1 MKKQITAFVC
11 SCAAAALLCGCSG
24 GMKFADSGLYPAG
37 ESYPLFSDGENYL
50 YDTVVEQGFSDTET
64 APSSY
69 FSLDRNTAGYSLV
82 RTQLRQG
89 VKISPESVRLEELVN
104 YFDYDYPAPEA
115 GEAVGVSAY
124 LSDCPWNAEHK
135 LMTVGIKTEETVRT
149 GDANY
154 VLLVDV
160 SGSMG
165 GTVAGTEGQSRL
177 DLVKYGANK
186 LLDTLGAQ
194 DRVSIVTYA
203 SGVKTV
209 LESTAAT
216 EENKPAIRNAINK
229 LSSYGSTNGSDG
241 LQRAYEQ
248 AEAHRAE
255 NGNNRIII
263 LSDGDF
269 NVGIS
274 NQDELKEF
282 IQEKAKSGIA
292 LSVVGGAQD
301 RVSIVT
307 YASGVK
313 TVLEST
319 AATEEN
325 KPAIRNAINKL
336 SSYGSTNGSDGL
348 QRAYE
353 QAEAHRAEN
362 GNNRIIILSDGDFN
376 VGISNQDELK
386 EFIQEKAK
394 SGIALSVV
402 GVGMGNLRDDF
413 MQTLALNGNGNY
425 CYIDTPL
432 EAQKVFVEEV
442 AGTLYTVAKDAKA
455 GVTFNADA
463 VSSYRLLGYDMKTM
477 SEEDFNNTEKD
488 AGEIGSNLCVT
499 AMYEI
504 ELSDADTDAA
514 LAEAAVRYK
523 NEAGEDCEV
532 TLTVTGQETATQ
544 DVQFA
549 ACVAE
554 FALVLRASAYRGNA
568 SLENVLARLEG
579 MSAYL
584 AEDVYKS
591 EFAELAAVAKASGYY
606 NYGPAELPEEVQ
618 EQPSE
623 ETPEEPSEV
632 SDGVS
637 EGESA
642 E

>member
-1 MKKQITAFVC
+1 MAKRREKMKKKITAFVC

-135 LMTVGIKTEETVRT
+135 LMTVGIKTEEAVRT

-165 GTVAGTEGQSRL
+165 GTLAGTEGQSRL

-186 LLDTLGAQ
+186 LLDTL
-194 DRVSIVTYA
+194 
-203 SGVKTV
+203 
-209 LESTAAT
+209 
-216 EENKPAIRNAINK
+216 
-229 LSSYGSTNGSDG
+229 
-241 LQRAYEQ
+241 
-248 AEAHRAE
+248 
-255 NGNNRIII
+255 
-263 LSDGDF
+263 
-269 NVGIS
+269 
-274 NQDELKEF
+274 
-282 IQEKAKSGIA
+282 
-292 LSVVGGAQD
+292 GAQD

-623 ETPEEPSEV
+623 ETPKEPSEV

>member
-1 MKKQITAFVC
+1 MAERREKMKKKITAFVC

-135 LMTVGIKTEETVRT
+135 LMTVGIKTEEAVRT

-165 GTVAGTEGQSRL
+165 GTLAGTEGQSRL

-194 DRVSIVTYA
+194 DRVAIVTYA
-203 SGVKTV
+203 SGV
-209 LESTAAT
+209 
-216 EENKPAIRNAINK
+216 R
-229 LSSYGSTNGSDG
+229 
-241 LQRAYEQ
+241 
-248 AEAHRAE
+248 
-255 NGNNRIII
+255 
-263 LSDGDF
+263 
-269 NVGIS
+269 
-274 NQDELKEF
+274 
-282 IQEKAKSGIA
+282 
-292 LSVVGGAQD
+292 
-301 RVSIVT
+301 
-307 YASGVK
+307 

-514 LAEAAVRYK
+514 LAEVAVRYK

-549 ACVAE
+549 ACIAE

-584 AEDVYKS
+584 AQDVYKS

-606 NYGPAELPEEVQ
+606 NYGPAELPEEAQ

-623 ETPEEPSEV
+623 ETPEEPSKV

>member
-1 MKKQITAFVC
+1 MAKRSEKMKKQITAFVC

-115 GEAVGVSAY
+115 GEAVAVSAY

-135 LMTVGIKTEETVRT
+135 LMTVGIKTEEAVRT

-165 GTVAGTEGQSRL
+165 GTLAGTEGQSRL

-194 DRVSIVTYA
+194 DRVSV
-203 SGVKTV
+203 
-209 LESTAAT
+209 
-216 EENKPAIRNAINK
+216 
-229 LSSYGSTNGSDG
+229 
-241 LQRAYEQ
+241 
-248 AEAHRAE
+248 
-255 NGNNRIII
+255 
-263 LSDGDF
+263 
-269 NVGIS
+269 
-274 NQDELKEF
+274 
-282 IQEKAKSGIA
+282 
-292 LSVVGGAQD
+292 
-301 RVSIVT
+301 VT

-623 ETPEEPSEV
+623 ETPAEPSEV

>member
-1 MKKQITAFVC
+1 MKKKITAFVC

-24 GMKFADSGLYPAG
+24 GMMGTDSGLYPAG
-37 ESYPLFSDGENYL
+37 EIYPLFSDGENYL
-50 YDTVVEQGFSDTET
+50 YDTVVEQEFSDTKT

-82 RTQLRQG
+82 RAQLRQG
-89 VKISPESVRLEELVN
+89 SKISPESVRLEELVN

-135 LMTVGIKTEETVRT
+135 LMTIGLKTEEAVRT

-216 EENKPAIRNAINK
+216 EENKPAIRNAIDK

-274 NQDELKEF
+274 DQDELREF
-282 IQEKAKSGIA
+282 IQEKA
-292 LSVVGGAQD
+292 
-301 RVSIVT
+301 
-307 YASGVK
+307 
-313 TVLEST
+313 E
-319 AATEEN
+319 
-325 KPAIRNAINKL
+325 
-336 SSYGSTNGSDGL
+336 
-348 QRAYE
+348 
-353 QAEAHRAEN
+353 
-362 GNNRIIILSDGDFN
+362 
-376 VGISNQDELK
+376 
-386 EFIQEKAK
+386 

-413 MQTLALNGNGNY
+413 MQTLALNGNGSY

-442 AGTLYTVAKDAKA
+442 AGTLYTVAKDVKA
-455 GVTFNADA
+455 GVTFHADT

-504 ELSDADTDAA
+504 ELSDAATDAA
-514 LAEAAVRYK
+514 LAEASVRYK
-523 NEAGEDCEV
+523 DDTGEDCEV

-554 FALVLRASAYRGNA
+554 FALVLRESAYRGNA

-579 MSAYL
+579 LRAYL
-584 AEDVYKS
+584 AADIYKS
-591 EFAELAAVAKASGYY
+591 EFAELVEIAQKSGYY
-606 NYGPAELPEEVQ
+606 AYGPAKPTSEL
-618 EQPSE
+618 SE
-623 ETPEEPSEV
+623 EPPAGSSEAV
-632 SDGVS
+632 
-637 EGESA
+637 
-642 E
+642 

>member
-1 MKKQITAFVC
+1 MAKRSEKMKKQITAFVC

-135 LMTVGIKTEETVRT
+135 LMTVGIKTEEAVRT

-186 LLDTLGAQ
+186 LLDTL
-194 DRVSIVTYA
+194 
-203 SGVKTV
+203 
-209 LESTAAT
+209 
-216 EENKPAIRNAINK
+216 
-229 LSSYGSTNGSDG
+229 
-241 LQRAYEQ
+241 
-248 AEAHRAE
+248 
-255 NGNNRIII
+255 
-263 LSDGDF
+263 
-269 NVGIS
+269 
-274 NQDELKEF
+274 
-282 IQEKAKSGIA
+282 
-292 LSVVGGAQD
+292 GAQD

-477 SEEDFNNTEKD
+477 SEEDFNNMEKD

-568 SLENVLARLEG
+568 SLENVLVRLEG

-623 ETPEEPSEV
+623 ETPKEPSKV

>member
-1 MKKQITAFVC
+1 MAKRSEKMKKQITAFVC

-115 GEAVGVSAY
+115 GEAVAVSAY

-135 LMTVGIKTEETVRT
+135 LMTVGIKTEEAVRT

-274 NQDELKEF
+274 NQAD
-282 IQEKAKSGIA
+282 
-292 LSVVGGAQD
+292 
-301 RVSIVT
+301 
-307 YASGVK
+307 
-313 TVLEST
+313 
-319 AATEEN
+319 
-325 KPAIRNAINKL
+325 
-336 SSYGSTNGSDGL
+336 
-348 QRAYE
+348 
-353 QAEAHRAEN
+353 
-362 GNNRIIILSDGDFN
+362 
-376 VGISNQDELK
+376 LK

-568 SLENVLARLEG
+568 SLENVLVRLEG

-623 ETPEEPSEV
+623 ETPKEPSEV

-637 EGESA
+637 EGGSA

>member
-115 GEAVGVSAY
+115 GEAVAVSAY

-135 LMTVGIKTEETVRT
+135 LMTVGIKTEEAVRT

-165 GTVAGTEGQSRL
+165 GTLAGTEGQSRL

-269 NVGIS
+269 NVG
-274 NQDELKEF
+274 
-282 IQEKAKSGIA
+282 
-292 LSVVGGAQD
+292 V
-301 RVSIVT
+301 
-307 YASGVK
+307 
-313 TVLEST
+313 
-319 AATEEN
+319 
-325 KPAIRNAINKL
+325 
-336 SSYGSTNGSDGL
+336 
-348 QRAYE
+348 
-353 QAEAHRAEN
+353 
-362 GNNRIIILSDGDFN
+362 
-376 VGISNQDELK
+376 SNQDELK

-623 ETPEEPSEV
+623 ETPKEPSEV

-637 EGESA
+637 EGGECGVKFA
-642 E
+642 LAME

>member
-1 MKKQITAFVC
+1 MAKRREKMKKKITAFVC

-115 GEAVGVSAY
+115 GEAVAVSAY

-135 LMTVGIKTEETVRT
+135 LMTVGIKTEEAVRT

-274 NQDELKEF
+274 NQD
-282 IQEKAKSGIA
+282 
-292 LSVVGGAQD
+292 D
-301 RVSIVT
+301 
-307 YASGVK
+307 
-313 TVLEST
+313 
-319 AATEEN
+319 
-325 KPAIRNAINKL
+325 
-336 SSYGSTNGSDGL
+336 
-348 QRAYE
+348 
-353 QAEAHRAEN
+353 
-362 GNNRIIILSDGDFN
+362 
-376 VGISNQDELK
+376 LK

-504 ELSDADTDAA
+504 ELLDADTDAA
-514 LAEAAVRYK
+514 LAEVAVRYK

-532 TLTVTGQETATQ
+532 KLTVTGQETATQ

-584 AEDVYKS
+584 AQDVYKS

-623 ETPEEPSEV
+623 ETPKEPSEV

>member
-1 MKKQITAFVC
+1 MAERREKMKKQITAFVC

-115 GEAVGVSAY
+115 GEAVAVSAY

-135 LMTVGIKTEETVRT
+135 LMTVGIKTEEAVRT

-165 GTVAGTEGQSRL
+165 GTLAGTEGQSRL

-274 NQDELKEF
+274 NQD
-282 IQEKAKSGIA
+282 
-292 LSVVGGAQD
+292 D
-301 RVSIVT
+301 
-307 YASGVK
+307 
-313 TVLEST
+313 
-319 AATEEN
+319 
-325 KPAIRNAINKL
+325 
-336 SSYGSTNGSDGL
+336 
-348 QRAYE
+348 
-353 QAEAHRAEN
+353 
-362 GNNRIIILSDGDFN
+362 
-376 VGISNQDELK
+376 LK

-584 AEDVYKS
+584 AQDVYKS

-623 ETPEEPSEV
+623 ETPKEPSEV

-637 EGESA
+637 EGEST

>member
-1 MKKQITAFVC
+1 MKKKITAFVC

-115 GEAVGVSAY
+115 GESVGVSAY

-135 LMTVGIKTEETVRT
+135 LMTVGIKTEEAVRT

-274 NQDELKEF
+274 N
-282 IQEKAKSGIA
+282 
-292 LSVVGGAQD
+292 
-301 RVSIVT
+301 R
-307 YASGVK
+307 
-313 TVLEST
+313 
-319 AATEEN
+319 
-325 KPAIRNAINKL
+325 
-336 SSYGSTNGSDGL
+336 
-348 QRAYE
+348 
-353 QAEAHRAEN
+353 
-362 GNNRIIILSDGDFN
+362 
-376 VGISNQDELK
+376 DELK

-532 TLTVTGQETATQ
+532 KLTVTGQETATQ

-591 EFAELAAVAKASGYY
+591 EFAELVAVAKASGYY

-637 EGESA
+637 EGGECGVKFASA
-642 E
+642 ME

>member
-1 MKKQITAFVC
+1 MAERREKMKKKITAFVC

-135 LMTVGIKTEETVRT
+135 LMTVGIKTEEAVRT

-165 GTVAGTEGQSRL
+165 GTLAGTEGQSRL

-194 DRVSIVTYA
+194 DRVAIVTYA
-203 SGVKTV
+203 SGV
-209 LESTAAT
+209 
-216 EENKPAIRNAINK
+216 R
-229 LSSYGSTNGSDG
+229 
-241 LQRAYEQ
+241 
-248 AEAHRAE
+248 
-255 NGNNRIII
+255 
-263 LSDGDF
+263 
-269 NVGIS
+269 
-274 NQDELKEF
+274 
-282 IQEKAKSGIA
+282 
-292 LSVVGGAQD
+292 
-301 RVSIVT
+301 
-307 YASGVK
+307 

-623 ETPEEPSEV
+623 ETPKEPSEV

>member
-1 MKKQITAFVC
+1 MAERREKMKKKITAFVC

-24 GMKFADSGLYPAG
+24 GMMSADSGLYPAG

-50 YDTVVEQGFSDTET
+50 YDTVVEQGFSDAET

-115 GEAVGVSAY
+115 GEAVAVSAY

-135 LMTVGIKTEETVRT
+135 LMTVGIKTEEAVRT

-165 GTVAGTEGQSRL
+165 GTLAGTEGQSRL

-186 LLDTLGAQ
+186 LLDTL
-194 DRVSIVTYA
+194 
-203 SGVKTV
+203 
-209 LESTAAT
+209 
-216 EENKPAIRNAINK
+216 
-229 LSSYGSTNGSDG
+229 
-241 LQRAYEQ
+241 
-248 AEAHRAE
+248 
-255 NGNNRIII
+255 
-263 LSDGDF
+263 
-269 NVGIS
+269 
-274 NQDELKEF
+274 
-282 IQEKAKSGIA
+282 
-292 LSVVGGAQD
+292 GAQD

-532 TLTVTGQETATQ
+532 KLTVTGQETATQ

-584 AEDVYKS
+584 AQDVYKS

-623 ETPEEPSEV
+623 ETPKEPSEV

>member
-1 MKKQITAFVC
+1 MAKRSEKMKKQITAFVC

-50 YDTVVEQGFSDTET
+50 YDTVVEQGFSDAET

-115 GEAVGVSAY
+115 GEAVAVSAY

-135 LMTVGIKTEETVRT
+135 LMTVGIKTEEAVRT

-165 GTVAGTEGQSRL
+165 GTLAGTEGQSRL

-194 DRVSIVTYA
+194 DRVSV
-203 SGVKTV
+203 
-209 LESTAAT
+209 
-216 EENKPAIRNAINK
+216 
-229 LSSYGSTNGSDG
+229 
-241 LQRAYEQ
+241 
-248 AEAHRAE
+248 
-255 NGNNRIII
+255 
-263 LSDGDF
+263 
-269 NVGIS
+269 
-274 NQDELKEF
+274 
-282 IQEKAKSGIA
+282 
-292 LSVVGGAQD
+292 
-301 RVSIVT
+301 VT

-584 AEDVYKS
+584 AQDVYKS

-623 ETPEEPSEV
+623 ETPKEPSEV

>member
-1 MKKQITAFVC
+1 MAKRSEKMKKQITAFVC

-135 LMTVGIKTEETVRT
+135 LMTVGIKTEEAVRT

-186 LLDTLGAQ
+186 LLDTL
-194 DRVSIVTYA
+194 
-203 SGVKTV
+203 
-209 LESTAAT
+209 
-216 EENKPAIRNAINK
+216 
-229 LSSYGSTNGSDG
+229 
-241 LQRAYEQ
+241 
-248 AEAHRAE
+248 
-255 NGNNRIII
+255 
-263 LSDGDF
+263 
-269 NVGIS
+269 
-274 NQDELKEF
+274 
-282 IQEKAKSGIA
+282 
-292 LSVVGGAQD
+292 GAQD

-549 ACVAE
+549 ACIAE

-584 AEDVYKS
+584 AQDVYKS

-623 ETPEEPSEV
+623 ETPKEPSKV

>member
-1 MKKQITAFVC
+1 MAERREKMKKQITAFVC

-115 GEAVGVSAY
+115 GEAVAVSAY

-135 LMTVGIKTEETVRT
+135 LMTVGIKTEEAVRT

-165 GTVAGTEGQSRL
+165 GTLAGTEGQSRL
-177 DLVKYGANK
+177 DLIKYGANK

-274 NQDELKEF
+274 NQD
-282 IQEKAKSGIA
+282 
-292 LSVVGGAQD
+292 D
-301 RVSIVT
+301 
-307 YASGVK
+307 
-313 TVLEST
+313 
-319 AATEEN
+319 
-325 KPAIRNAINKL
+325 
-336 SSYGSTNGSDGL
+336 
-348 QRAYE
+348 
-353 QAEAHRAEN
+353 
-362 GNNRIIILSDGDFN
+362 
-376 VGISNQDELK
+376 LK

-584 AEDVYKS
+584 AQDVYKS

-623 ETPEEPSEV
+623 ETPKEPSEV

-637 EGESA
+637 EGEST

>member
-1 MKKQITAFVC
+1 M
-11 SCAAAALLCGCSG
+11 
-24 GMKFADSGLYPAG
+24 
-37 ESYPLFSDGENYL
+37 
-50 YDTVVEQGFSDTET
+50 
-64 APSSY
+64 
-69 FSLDRNTAGYSLV
+69 
-82 RTQLRQG
+82 
-89 VKISPESVRLEELVN
+89 
-104 YFDYDYPAPEA
+104 
-115 GEAVGVSAY
+115 
-124 LSDCPWNAEHK
+124 
-135 LMTVGIKTEETVRT
+135 
-149 GDANY
+149 
-154 VLLVDV
+154 
-160 SGSMG
+160 
-165 GTVAGTEGQSRL
+165 
-177 DLVKYGANK
+177 
-186 LLDTLGAQ
+186 
-194 DRVSIVTYA
+194 
-203 SGVKTV
+203 
-209 LESTAAT
+209 
-216 EENKPAIRNAINK
+216 
-229 LSSYGSTNGSDG
+229 
-241 LQRAYEQ
+241 
-248 AEAHRAE
+248 
-255 NGNNRIII
+255 
-263 LSDGDF
+263 
-269 NVGIS
+269 
-274 NQDELKEF
+274 
-282 IQEKAKSGIA
+282 
-292 LSVVGGAQD
+292 
-301 RVSIVT
+301 
-307 YASGVK
+307 
-313 TVLEST
+313 
-319 AATEEN
+319 
-325 KPAIRNAINKL
+325 
-336 SSYGSTNGSDGL
+336 
-348 QRAYE
+348 
-353 QAEAHRAEN
+353 
-362 GNNRIIILSDGDFN
+362 
-376 VGISNQDELK
+376 
-386 EFIQEKAK
+386 
-394 SGIALSVV
+394 
-402 GVGMGNLRDDF
+402 
-413 MQTLALNGNGNY
+413 
-425 CYIDTPL
+425 
-432 EAQKVFVEEV
+432 FVEEV

-623 ETPEEPSEV
+623 ETPKEPSKV

>member
-1 MKKQITAFVC
+1 MAKRSEKMKKQITAFVC

-135 LMTVGIKTEETVRT
+135 LMTVGIKTEEAVRT

-274 NQDELKEF
+274 NQD
-282 IQEKAKSGIA
+282 
-292 LSVVGGAQD
+292 D
-301 RVSIVT
+301 
-307 YASGVK
+307 
-313 TVLEST
+313 
-319 AATEEN
+319 
-325 KPAIRNAINKL
+325 
-336 SSYGSTNGSDGL
+336 
-348 QRAYE
+348 
-353 QAEAHRAEN
+353 
-362 GNNRIIILSDGDFN
+362 
-376 VGISNQDELK
+376 LK

-463 VSSYRLLGYDMKTM
+463 VSSYRLLGYDMKIM

-568 SLENVLARLEG
+568 SLENVLVRLEG

-623 ETPEEPSEV
+623 ETPKEPSKV

>member
-135 LMTVGIKTEETVRT
+135 LMTVGIKTEEAVRT

-165 GTVAGTEGQSRL
+165 GTLAGTEGQSRL

-186 LLDTLGAQ
+186 LLDTL
-194 DRVSIVTYA
+194 
-203 SGVKTV
+203 
-209 LESTAAT
+209 
-216 EENKPAIRNAINK
+216 
-229 LSSYGSTNGSDG
+229 
-241 LQRAYEQ
+241 
-248 AEAHRAE
+248 
-255 NGNNRIII
+255 
-263 LSDGDF
+263 
-269 NVGIS
+269 
-274 NQDELKEF
+274 
-282 IQEKAKSGIA
+282 
-292 LSVVGGAQD
+292 GAQD

-568 SLENVLARLEG
+568 SLENVLVRLEG

-591 EFAELAAVAKASGYY
+591 EFAELAAVGKASGYY

-623 ETPEEPSEV
+623 ETPKEPSEV

>member
-1 MKKQITAFVC
+1 MKKKITAFVC

-135 LMTVGIKTEETVRT
+135 LMTVGIKTEEAVRT

-194 DRVSIVTYA
+194 DRVSVVTYA

-216 EENKPAIRNAINK
+216 EENKPAIRNAINN

-274 NQDELKEF
+274 NQD
-282 IQEKAKSGIA
+282 
-292 LSVVGGAQD
+292 D
-301 RVSIVT
+301 
-307 YASGVK
+307 
-313 TVLEST
+313 
-319 AATEEN
+319 
-325 KPAIRNAINKL
+325 
-336 SSYGSTNGSDGL
+336 
-348 QRAYE
+348 
-353 QAEAHRAEN
+353 
-362 GNNRIIILSDGDFN
+362 
-376 VGISNQDELK
+376 LK

-532 TLTVTGQETATQ
+532 TLTVTGTEKATQ

-568 SLENVLARLEG
+568 SLENVLVRLEG

-623 ETPEEPSEV
+623 ETPAELSEV

>member
-1 MKKQITAFVC
+1 MAKRREKMKKKITAFVC

-135 LMTVGIKTEETVRT
+135 LMTVGIKTEEAVRT

-194 DRVSIVTYA
+194 DRVSVVTYA

-216 EENKPAIRNAINK
+216 EENKPAIRNAINN

-274 NQDELKEF
+274 NQD
-282 IQEKAKSGIA
+282 
-292 LSVVGGAQD
+292 D
-301 RVSIVT
+301 
-307 YASGVK
+307 
-313 TVLEST
+313 
-319 AATEEN
+319 
-325 KPAIRNAINKL
+325 
-336 SSYGSTNGSDGL
+336 
-348 QRAYE
+348 
-353 QAEAHRAEN
+353 
-362 GNNRIIILSDGDFN
+362 
-376 VGISNQDELK
+376 LK

-523 NEAGEDCEV
+523 NEPGEDCEV

-623 ETPEEPSEV
+623 ETPAELSEV

>member
-1 MKKQITAFVC
+1 MAKRREKMKKQITAFVC

-135 LMTVGIKTEETVRT
+135 LMTVGIKTEEAVRT

-165 GTVAGTEGQSRL
+165 GTLAGTEGQSRL

-194 DRVSIVTYA
+194 DRVSV
-203 SGVKTV
+203 
-209 LESTAAT
+209 
-216 EENKPAIRNAINK
+216 
-229 LSSYGSTNGSDG
+229 
-241 LQRAYEQ
+241 
-248 AEAHRAE
+248 
-255 NGNNRIII
+255 
-263 LSDGDF
+263 
-269 NVGIS
+269 
-274 NQDELKEF
+274 
-282 IQEKAKSGIA
+282 
-292 LSVVGGAQD
+292 
-301 RVSIVT
+301 VT

-618 EQPSE
+618 ELPSE
-623 ETPEEPSEV
+623 ETPKEPSEV

>member
-1 MKKQITAFVC
+1 MAKRSEKMKKQITAFVC

-135 LMTVGIKTEETVRT
+135 LMTVGIKTEEAVRT

-186 LLDTLGAQ
+186 LLDTL
-194 DRVSIVTYA
+194 
-203 SGVKTV
+203 
-209 LESTAAT
+209 
-216 EENKPAIRNAINK
+216 
-229 LSSYGSTNGSDG
+229 
-241 LQRAYEQ
+241 
-248 AEAHRAE
+248 
-255 NGNNRIII
+255 
-263 LSDGDF
+263 
-269 NVGIS
+269 
-274 NQDELKEF
+274 
-282 IQEKAKSGIA
+282 
-292 LSVVGGAQD
+292 GAQD

-514 LAEAAVRYK
+514 LAEATVRYK

-568 SLENVLARLEG
+568 SLENVLVRLEG

-623 ETPEEPSEV
+623 ETPKEPSKV

>member
-1 MKKQITAFVC
+1 MAKRREKMKKQITAFVC

-24 GMKFADSGLYPAG
+24 GMMGADSGLYPAG

-50 YDTVVEQGFSDTET
+50 YDTVVEQGFSDAET

-135 LMTVGIKTEETVRT
+135 LMTVGIKTEEAVRT

-194 DRVSIVTYA
+194 DRVSV
-203 SGVKTV
+203 
-209 LESTAAT
+209 
-216 EENKPAIRNAINK
+216 
-229 LSSYGSTNGSDG
+229 
-241 LQRAYEQ
+241 
-248 AEAHRAE
+248 
-255 NGNNRIII
+255 
-263 LSDGDF
+263 
-269 NVGIS
+269 
-274 NQDELKEF
+274 
-282 IQEKAKSGIA
+282 
-292 LSVVGGAQD
+292 
-301 RVSIVT
+301 VT

-568 SLENVLARLEG
+568 SLENVLVRLEG

-623 ETPEEPSEV
+623 ETPKEPSEV